1 MMRLL
6 FGAAI
11 AVIVTSPALAGGIGW
26 GGKSDRDIGD
36 FDRCKG
42 CPSWRSPASSDPP
55 PVVGSG
61 FAPDAAGRAFS
72 ACHLVKE
79 RIGTQHGHPAY
90 KTWQLCG

>member
-1 MMRLL
+1 MKGLL

-11 AVIVTSPALAGGIGW
+11 VVIVISPALAGGGH
-26 GGKSDRDIGD
+26 GD
-36 FDRCKG
+36 MSTEQTCKA

-61 FAPDAAGRAFS
+61 FPPDAVGPASA

-79 RIGTQHGHPAY
+79 RIGARRGRPVY

>member
-1 MMRLL
+1 MKRLL

-11 AVIVTSPALAGGIGW
+11 AVMVISPALAGGGNPL
-26 GGKSDRDIGD
+26 DADQT
-36 FDRCKG
+36 CKG

-61 FAPDAAGRAFS
+61 FPPDAVGPASA

-79 RIGTQHGHPAY
+79 RIGARRGRPVY

>member
-1 MMRLL
+1 MKSLL

-11 AVIVTSPALAGGIGW
+11 AVIVISPALAGG
-26 GGKSDRDIGD
+26 SNDISTD
-36 FDRCKG
+36 QTCKG

-61 FAPDAAGRAFS
+61 FPPDSVGRAFS

-79 RIGTQHGHPAY
+79 RIGTRHGHPAY

>member
-1 MMRLL
+1 MKSLL

-11 AVIVTSPALAGGIGW
+11 AVMVISPALAGSGN
-26 GGKSDRDIGD
+26 DLDAD
-36 FDRCKG
+36 QTCKG

-61 FAPDAAGRAFS
+61 FPPDSAGRAFS

-79 RIGTQHGHPAY
+79 RIGTRHGHPAY